1 MTLRKL
7 IGNSMK
13 VLLVICVILLTYP
26 VYSLEYQVENNS
38 GVASIPAIN
47 IAITLQP
54 QLFED
59 NFTFNNQLT
68 LHHSE
73 HFNLLITA
81 NITQT
86 TTFEQSLAVDNRLLP
101 TANLPSNEI
110 SHQYG
115 LIGSY
120 ALTPKW
126 QVSGGLIYSKPSV
139 FMRNEQ
145 SNINNVALIGTSYS
159 F

>member
-1 MTLRKL
+1 
-7 IGNSMK
+7 MK
-13 VLLVICVILLTYP
+13 VLLVIYVILLSYP
-26 VYSLEYQVENNS
+26 VHSLEYQVKNN
-38 GVASIPAIN
+38 GTVDAIPAIN
-47 IAITLQP
+47 IAITLKP

-86 TTFEQSLAVDNRLLP
+86 TTFEQSSTSDNKLIPSSFLP
-101 TANLPSNEI
+101 NNEL

-120 ALTPKW
+120 SLTPKW
-126 QVSGGLIYSKPSV
+126 QVSGGLIYSKPSF
-139 FMRNEQ
+139 FMGNEQ